1 MSIKR
6 PAAYHS
12 LIVATFSVDSQLGKC
27 QKSLQLC
34 FCLHG
39 LNALNAFAWVEGMN
53 AFGYPMAEEEYFD
66 EENIALSAS
75 TSLEVFSRLD
85 FVPCENARIPGK
97 K

>member
-1 MSIKR
+1 MSK
-6 PAAYHS
+6 
-12 LIVATFSVDSQLGKC
+12 L
-27 QKSLQLC
+27 
-34 FCLHG
+34 
-39 LNALNAFAWVEGMN
+39 FAVVLLFGCMGMN

-66 EENIALSAS
+66 EEDIALSAS